1 MGFLLKFVIIM
12 LVARLIVGALRY
24 LLGGGQRRRSASPPN
39 PVQDKRQRA
48 RRKLDEDIVE
58 AEFEDLSEDKHKHKQ
73 G

>member
-1 MGFLLKFVIIM
+1 MGFLLKLVIII
-12 LVARLIVGALRY
+12 LVARLIVSGLRY
-24 LLGGGQRRRSASPPN
+24 LLGGGQRRRAASPAN

-58 AEFEDLSEDKHKHKQ
+58 AEFEDLSKDKR

>member
-1 MGFLLKFVIIM
+1 VGFILKLVLILII
-12 LVARLIVGALRY
+12 ARLVISAFKL
-24 LLGGGQRRRSASPPN
+24 LLGGGQRKRRASPD

-58 AEFEDLSEDKHKHKQ
+58 AEFEDLTEDKHKR